1 MKKLI
6 AVLSVA
12 LVLVFSCV
20 LTSFADDSVVSGYA
34 VEGVP
39 YSDSFDGVLT
49 SSSSG
54 SQIYSASK
62 NKTYNTSSSVSA
74 PSPSSSPLYSS
85 KSIVNMIP
93 TNIWR
98 GGNSP
103 TITFPV
109 LDGYTGVKYV
119 WSSASESSPNSYW
132 HTNES
137 RTFTF
142 LKSERKYRVSFHLII
157 KSKVKGTF
165 NFYFASRSDTSKPII
180 PLCSASAK
188 LGTGEYLSQS
198 SRFYSLELT
207 APNGIDALIPIVK
220 GGVYGTELV
229 FYINDFTVT
238 DITTE
243 DLDKSL
249 DRLGDKIDSSINPSV
264 PYNKWDNGS
273 FKDSADKLK
282 DAENKLPT
290 VDFNAIEE
298 LKNSID
304 ISSYSHAFA
313 AINQLFIRLVDTVGV
328 TPLIFFACFF
338 GFCIFLI
345 GRKLSG
351 G

>member
-12 LVLVFSCV
+12 LVFVFSCV

-34 VEGVP
+34 VDNVP
-39 YSDSFDGVLT
+39 YSSSFDGVLT
-49 SSSSG
+49 SSDNG
-54 SQIYSASK
+54 SQLYSSSQ
-62 NKTYNTSSSVSA
+62 NKTYNTSAILSVTSDSDSLYYYPSIYSGLFTVNPEWPSA
-74 PSPSSSPLYSS
+74 YNMSYKNLGTSVQFNLVDTNLNGKFYSRFNNNLT
-85 KSIVNMIP
+85 KIKA
-93 TNIWR
+93 
-98 GGNSP
+98 G
-103 TITFPV
+103 
-109 LDGYTGVKYV
+109 
-119 WSSASESSPNSYW
+119 
-132 HTNES
+132 
-137 RTFTF
+137 
-142 LKSERKYRVSFHLII
+142 RKYRFSFTIVVNANLA
-157 KSKVKGTF
+157 KGDVTF
-165 NFYFASRSDTSKPII
+165 KLRNSLDSSDVFTLFSISAPVGSGGGIGANTAVTVDVVI
-180 PLCSASAK
+180 PDSVI
-188 LGTGEYLSQS
+188 
-198 SRFYSLELT
+198 
-207 APNGIDALIPIVK
+207 N
-220 GGVYGTELV
+220 GVYPYLV
-229 FYINDFTVT
+229 GNVLKGYNHPVTVAINDFTVT
-238 DITTE
+238 DVTTE

-249 DRLGDKIDSSINPSV
+249 DKLGNKIDKSINPDV

-273 FKDSADKLK
+273 FKDSAGKLK
-282 DAENKLPT
+282 DAEKNLPT